1 MLKRGGRPTIAKIV
15 NDRFVFVFPP
25 GQLGVFHSRLFAA
38 LAVLPMVGLTAYSRL
53 AASVAL
59 IDIAGPL
66 GLLSAVEASFDLEQN
81 VSPRQC

>member
-1 MLKRGGRPTIAKIV
+1 
-15 NDRFVFVFPP
+15 
-25 GQLGVFHSRLFAA
+25 
-38 LAVLPMVGLTAYSRL
+38 MVGLTAYSRL

-81 VSPRQC
+81 VRRDSAEIFAKKT